1 MPMTANIS
9 GADTARTGLICS
21 CDLGEGALTAS
32 IKDCI
37 DIAGLPT
44 RQGSAVFADA
54 HPATENS
61 SVVDALLASGHW
73 RITGK
78 AAMHELA
85 FGVTGVN
92 PWGGTPLNPH
102 WPDRITG
109 GSSSGSAASVA
120 AGAVDMSLG
129 SDTGGSVRLPAACCG
144 VIGFKPSYGMVSRQG
159 VHPHHS
165 SIDCVGP
172 IARDI
177 TVIDKA
183 MAALVEGFTPHP
195 APQADTIRL
204 ARLSPEVSE
213 EVAQAFA
220 QALSGLPSSISDA
233 SLPAFDAAF
242 DASLIVMGAEN
253 WVALGT
259 HADHPDMGE
268 DVRARLKAGA
278 RHGADAVAAA
288 QAVGTQLAQEIDA
301 ALEQADALVLPTLP
315 IVPPT
320 VEEAQDARAV
330 VPLTRLVRPFNLS
343 GHPAITL
350 PIRTAQGLPAGVQ
363 LVGRRGGDAALLAL
377 ATSIAAHLAR
387 QEKKA

>member
-1 MPMTANIS
+1 MIANIS
-9 GADTARTGLICS
+9 GADTARTGLTCS
-21 CDLGEGALTAS
+21 FDLGEGALTAS
-32 IKDCI
+32 MKDCI

-44 RQGSAVFADA
+44 RQGSAVFAEA
-54 HPATENS
+54 PPAADNAG
-61 SVVDALLASGHW
+61 VVDALLASGRW
-73 RITGK
+73 RIVGK

-109 GSSSGSAASVA
+109 GSSSGSAACVA
-120 AGAVDMSLG
+120 AGVVDMSVG

-172 IARDI
+172 IARDMA
-177 TVIDKA
+177 VIEKA
-183 MAALVEGFTPHP
+183 MAALVEGF
-195 APQADTIRL
+195 APLPVPQPGTIRL
-204 ARLSPEVSE
+204 ARLAPEVSQ

-220 QALSGLPSSISDA
+220 EALSRLSSPIADAALPS
-233 SLPAFDAAF
+233 FDAAF

-253 WVALGT
+253 WVALGA
-259 HADHPDMGE
+259 HADHPGMGE
-268 DVRARLKAGA
+268 DVRGRLKAGA
-278 RHGADAVAAA
+278 RYGVDAVAAA
-288 QAVGTQLAQEIDA
+288 QAVGMQLAQEIDA
-301 ALEQADALVLPTLP
+301 ALEQADALILPTLP

-320 VEEAQDARAV
+320 LEEARDARTV

-377 ATSIAAHLAR
+377 ATTIAAQCVL
-387 QEKKA
+387 QEKEA